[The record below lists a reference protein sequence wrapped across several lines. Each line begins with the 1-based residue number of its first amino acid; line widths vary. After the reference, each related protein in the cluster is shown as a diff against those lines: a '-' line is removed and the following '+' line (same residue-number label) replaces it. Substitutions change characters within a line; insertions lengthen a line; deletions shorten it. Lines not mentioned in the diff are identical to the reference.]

1 MAGLGF
7 RWRSAAAERGEKAIE
22 RGEKAMTRAMRT
34 TLAIL
39 VALVLL
45 AAFGAFYVLEEG
57 EQAVILQFGRPV
69 GAPATEAG
77 LHFKVPF
84 IQEVRRFDKR
94 LLIWDGAPN
103 QIPTAGRE
111 FIWGGTT
118 ARGGL
123 FGPLKIF

>member
-1 MAGLGF
+1 
-7 RWRSAAAERGEKAIE
+7 
-22 RGEKAMTRAMRT
+22 MTRAIQT

-45 AAFGAFYVLEEG
+45 AASGAFYVLEEG
-57 EQAVILQFGRPV
+57 EQAVLLQFGRPV
-69 GAPATEAG
+69 GAPATDAG

-94 LLIWDGAPN
+94 LLIWDGDPN

-111 FIWGGTT
+111 FIWVFDFTLGTHPITTKGTSGLGG
-118 ARGGL
+118 AKRRSALGL
-123 FGPLKIF
+123 CLHKAA